1 MEMSDAIL
9 VYQLLINANIPEERQ
24 RLARVTMGKLT
35 YVTMKKQLRAIHDCC
50 SNYSVSHEDAKVKT
64 EASCS
69 DDKKVN

>member
-1 MEMSDAIL
+1 MEMSDAIV

-50 SNYSVSHEDAKVKT
+50 SNYSHEDAKVKT

>member
-35 YVTMKKQLRAIHDCC
+35 
-50 SNYSVSHEDAKVKT
+50 
-64 EASCS
+64 
-69 DDKKVN
+69 